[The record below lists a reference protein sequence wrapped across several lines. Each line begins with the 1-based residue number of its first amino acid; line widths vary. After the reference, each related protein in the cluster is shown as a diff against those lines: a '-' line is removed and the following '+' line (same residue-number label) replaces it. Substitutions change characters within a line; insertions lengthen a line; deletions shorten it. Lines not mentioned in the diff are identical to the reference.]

1 VVQPRTWKECT
12 SIYKYLSHHYI
23 LRKSVVFIVDSQ
35 YDSVFFRDKAMRY
48 TREYFD
54 NELEGEDYF
63 GFIPL
68 SSQGLKNEII
78 LEQRRAN
85 EHQKRQAMQDF
96 AERGLDFVMH
106 TGINQ
111 TQSNTTTIRLERAL
125 QKAFDW

>member
-1 VVQPRTWKECT
+1 MQPRSWKECT

-23 LRKSVVFIVDSQ
+23 LRRSVVFIVDSQ
-35 YDSVFFRDKAMRY
+35 YDSVFFRDKAMSY

-54 NELEGEDYF
+54 KQLDENDYF

-68 SSQGLKNEII
+68 SSQGLKNEIM

-85 EHQKRQAMQDF
+85 QHHKKKAMQDF
-96 AERGLDFVMH
+96 AEREMDFVVH
-106 TGINQ
+106 TSTNQ
-111 TQSNTTTIRLERAL
+111 KESKTIRLERAL

>member
-1 VVQPRTWKECT
+1 MQPRSWKECT

-23 LRKSVVFIVDSQ
+23 LRRSVVFIVDSQ
-35 YDSVFFRDKAMRY
+35 YDSVFFRDKAMSY

-54 NELEGEDYF
+54 KQLDENDYF

-85 EHQKRQAMQDF
+85 QHHKKKAMQDF
-96 AERGLDFVMH
+96 AEREMDFVVH
-106 TGINQ
+106 TSTNQ
-111 TQSNTTTIRLERAL
+111 KESKTIRLERAL

>member
-1 VVQPRTWKECT
+1 M
-12 SIYKYLSHHYI
+12 S
-23 LRKSVVFIVDSQ
+23 
-35 YDSVFFRDKAMRY
+35 Y

-54 NELEGEDYF
+54 KQLDENDYF

-85 EHQKRQAMQDF
+85 QHHKKKAMQDF
-96 AERGLDFVMH
+96 AEREMDFVVH
-106 TGINQ
+106 TSTNQ
-111 TQSNTTTIRLERAL
+111 KESKTIRLERAL